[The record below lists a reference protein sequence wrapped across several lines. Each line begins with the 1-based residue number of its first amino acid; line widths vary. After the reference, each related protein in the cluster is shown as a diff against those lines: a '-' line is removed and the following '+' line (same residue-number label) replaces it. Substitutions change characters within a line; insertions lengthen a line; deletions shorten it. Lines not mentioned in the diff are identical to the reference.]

1 MGVSPLDRALVK
13 HLHAKAKA
21 ERWALP
27 VDVFSE
33 ALERSAS
40 RAFGGKLPGSRA
52 LKRYLESLHLEDL
65 ALACACTCGSEPA
78 WEHFVREQ
86 RPALYRAADQ
96 IDPAGGAREIAD
108 SLYADLYGFADRS
121 GDRKSLFRY
130 FHGRSSVATW
140 LRAVLVQKHVDRMRA
155 ERRITSLPEEEMP
168 LTAAVA
174 DPNDLDRA
182 RYFDLIK
189 AALARVLSRLQPRD
203 RLRLGWYYGRD
214 LTLAQV
220 GGLLKEHEATV
231 SRHLARTRRAI
242 RAQIERELREEAGL
256 GDREIADCFSCAL
269 DDAGSIDLG
278 EMLGLAGEGEADQG
292 LRGLGSK
299 KPVPDRS

>member
-1 MGVSPLDRALVK
+1 
-13 HLHAKAKA
+13 
-21 ERWALP
+21 
-27 VDVFSE
+27 
-33 ALERSAS
+33 
-40 RAFGGKLPGSRA
+40 
-52 LKRYLESLHLEDL
+52 
-65 ALACACTCGSEPA
+65 
-78 WEHFVREQ
+78 
-86 RPALYRAADQ
+86 
-96 IDPAGGAREIAD
+96 
-108 SLYADLYGFADRS
+108 
-121 GDRKSLFRY
+121 LFRY

-140 LRAVLVQKHVDRMRA
+140 LRAVLVQKHVDRVRA

-174 DPNDLDRA
+174 DRNELDRA

-278 EMLGLAGEGEADQG
+278 EMLGLAGEGEAHQG

>member
-1 MGVSPLDRALVK
+1 MGVSPLDGALVN

-27 VDVFSE
+27 VEVFSE

-65 ALACACTCGSEPA
+65 ALACACACGSEPA

-86 RPALYRAADQ
+86 RPVLYRAADR
-96 IDPAGGAREIAD
+96 IDPTGGAREIAD

-140 LRAVLVQKHVDRMRA
+140 LRAVLVQKHVDRVRA
-155 ERRITSLPEEEMP
+155 ERRIASLPEEEMP
-168 LTAAVA
+168 LAAAV
-174 DPNDLDRA
+174 DPSDLDRA

-189 AALARVLSRLQPRD
+189 AALAGVLSRLQPRD
-203 RLRLGWYYGRD
+203 RLRLGWYYGQD
-214 LTLAQV
+214 LTLAQI
-220 GGLLKEHEATV
+220 GRLLKEHEATV
-231 SRHLARTRRAI
+231 SRHLSRTRAEI
-242 RAQIERELREEAGL
+242 RAQIERDLREEAGL

-278 EMLGLAGEGEADQG
+278 EMLRLAGEGEG
-292 LRGLGSK
+292 MHGLGSK